1 MNYLVYEMLVKSH
14 PNVAIKLLMLAEKE
28 IDKLNYKLETINEII
43 NHSFIKHNGIED
55 TNTIR
60 KIESVINDPLE
71 WYELGSD
78 KE

>member
-1 MNYLVYEMLVKSH
+1 MNYLVYEMLVKSNPH
-14 PNVAIKLLMLAEKE
+14 EAIKMLMLAEKE

-43 NHSFIKHNGIED
+43 KHTSIKHYGTGD

-71 WYELGSD
+71 WYKLGSD
-78 KE
+78 K